1 MGWEFIQ
8 AHSSQAKEI
17 NDLVNSAYRG
27 DSSKRGWTT
36 EADMIGGQR
45 SDTTSIKELID
56 RESSVILIAE
66 NENSGALEG
75 CVHLEKQDERCYLG
89 MLTVKPTLQG
99 KGLGGMMLEEAE
111 AFAQFWDCSHVFM
124 TVIAQRAELIKW
136 YEERGYRNTGETKPF
151 PYGDERFGLPKVEG
165 LYFVVLEKRIME

>member
-45 SDTTSIKELID
+45 ADTTSIKELID

-66 NENSGALEG
+66 NENSGTIEG
-75 CVHLEKQDERCYLG
+75 CVHLEKQDEKCYLG

-111 AFAQFWDCSHVFM
+111 AFAQFWDCSHVYM
-124 TVIAQRAELIKW
+124 TVIAQRKELIEW
-136 YEERGYRNTGETKPF
+136 YEKRGYKNSGETKPF

-165 LYFVVLEKRIME
+165 LFFIVLEKKIME

>member
-45 SDTTSIKELID
+45 SDTATIKELID

-75 CVHLEKQDERCYLG
+75 CVHLEKQDEKCYLG